1 LTFRGNRTATHETS
15 GRAKSVRVR
24 SFAYRHEA
32 LEFRA
37 MAAVT
42 LDLWHTLIYLPPED
56 EERYMAHQLALGATV
71 LRSSRALPGAPNLSD
86 EEIGKAFE
94 RAYLDAV
101 TQSAEGR
108 TVTPAEQLMSA
119 AKEVGRDAD
128 ARDYLRGLH
137 DEIRHTRF
145 LRAPG
150 ALELLRGLRAQGYR
164 VGVISN
170 TVGEPGAFL
179 RPILASMEFDRY
191 VETFVFSDELPWTKP
206 APEIFRIAL
215 SQLSEEPSSAVHV
228 GDGWSDLEGARR
240 AGYRGAILFT
250 GLHEYGESYRRLFL
264 PGVPGVPEADYRTDR
279 LSEVAPLVG
288 KLLPPD

>member
-1 LTFRGNRTATHETS
+1 
-15 GRAKSVRVR
+15 
-24 SFAYRHEA
+24 
-32 LEFRA
+32 

-56 EERYMAHQLALGATV
+56 EEQYMAHQLALGAEV
-71 LRSSRALPGAPNLSD
+71 LRNAPPLPGAPNLSD
-86 EEIGKAFE
+86 EQVGKAFE

-101 TQSAEGR
+101 AQSVEGR
-108 TVTPAEQLMSA
+108 TVTPAEQLRSA
-119 AKEVGRDAD
+119 AQEVGRDAD
-128 ARDYLRGLH
+128 PRDYLRGLH

-150 ALELLRGLRAQGYR
+150 ALELLEGLRAQGYHL
-164 VGVISN
+164 GVISN

-179 RPILASMEFDRY
+179 RPILASMEIDRF

-206 APEIFRIAL
+206 APEIFRVAL
-215 SQLSEEPSSAVHV
+215 SQLAEEPSSAVHV

-250 GLHEYGESYRRLFL
+250 GLHAYGESYRRLFL
-264 PGVPGVPEADYRTDR
+264 PDVPGVPAADYRTDR
-279 LSEVAPLVG
+279 LAEVAPLVE
-288 KLLPPD
+288 KLLPAD